1 MKPLNLNTFGFIKLM
16 LSVLLFYGLISCEG
30 PEGPAG
36 NPGAPGPAGA
46 QGPTG
51 PTGPQGP
58 QGSIGP
64 TGIAN
69 VTFSNWV
76 NASWTR
82 TADNGVNS
90 VIPAPAI
97 TQQIINNDMVLVYM
111 KDTPTSEEIIEFP
124 RLVFSGNKVI
134 FNLVASIRLGSITI
148 LHNTTTH
155 PQLLGADNLFPQ
167 AQFRYIIVPAAL
179 FGRIILPDNK
189 DYYSICEFFGI
200 DP

>member
-1 MKPLNLNTFGFIKLM
+1 MKPFNLNTYGFIRLT
-16 LSVLLFYGLISCEG
+16 LIVLACYGLLSCEG

-36 NPGAPGPAGA
+36 DPGAPGPAGA
-46 QGPTG
+46 QGPAG
-51 PTGPQGP
+51 PTGSQGT
-58 QGSIGP
+58 IGP

-82 TADNGVNS
+82 DANNAVSS
-90 VIPAPAI
+90 VIPATTI

-134 FNLVASIRLGSITI
+134 FSMTAVIRIGSISI
-148 LHNTTTH
+148 SHFRSSH
-155 PQLLGADNLFPQ
+155 PDLLGADNLFPQ
-167 AQFRYIIVPAAL
+167 AQVRYIIVPAAL
-179 FGRIILPDNK
+179 FGRIILPDTQ

-200 DP
+200 NP